1 MMLYD
6 TLAYT
11 NTWSFYINPNF
22 EQLWSYRVISGWWF
36 EPLWKNMKVS
46 WDYYSHMLWQNKIHV
61 PNHQPDMMVKLFS
74 IHVYE
79 YKTKLRTLEVSITFS
94 AAAMATT
101 TFLGH
106 RNTCQ
111 EKHTET
117 QTYNVF
123 LSPVLCICFS
133 IHIHTHTI
141 THTNI
146 YIYICRYI

>member
-1 MMLYD
+1 MSNYGHTESYLVGG
-6 TLAYT
+6 L
-11 NTWSFYINPNF
+11 NPC
-22 EQLWSYRVISGWWF
+22 E
-36 EPLWKNMKVS
+36 KNMKVS

-123 LSPVLCICFS
+123 YLLFFAYVLVYTYTHTI
-133 IHIHTHTI
+133 THTI

-146 YIYICRYI
+146 YIYIYMQIYINILIWRWNTLF